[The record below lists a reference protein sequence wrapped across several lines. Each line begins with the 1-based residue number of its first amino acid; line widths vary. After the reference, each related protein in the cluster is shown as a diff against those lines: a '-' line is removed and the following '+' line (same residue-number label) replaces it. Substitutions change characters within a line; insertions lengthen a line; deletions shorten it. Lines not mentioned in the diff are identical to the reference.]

1 MAGSMVFQQ
10 QMTPQTGMDP
20 AQAKMMM
27 IMMPGIMLLF
37 SYTFPSGLV
46 LYWTVSNLLGIGH
59 QLLIRRR
66 MQAKAEA
73 AG

>member
-1 MAGSMVFQQ
+1 
-10 QMTPQTGMDP
+10 
-20 AQAKMMM
+20 MMM